1 MDPLRLGFRSIVGI
15 TMPGAIVV
23 LSVIYGLWATG
34 LVALPRGGIGN
45 LERNSINAAE

>member
-23 LSVIYGLWATG
+23 LSVLYGLWASHSS
-34 LVALPRGGIGN
+34 LSVMPW
-45 LERNSINAAE
+45 AAS